1 MGKVEKWVVL
11 GVLALIVGIL
21 VVSLTVDDP
30 LRREKVVMQGGAG
43 GPGMP
48 PASDSSKLAGSI
60 PAASVQAAPADPKP
74 TALMNSSV
82 SNTPEP
88 APVVPETIPP
98 GSILKTTE
106 GLEPSFMPD
115 TRFYTWKAGDTFPA
129 LAQRYYGDLARLATL
144 RRVNEGRTDV
154 QPGDRVMIPVFDPD
168 LPSTA
173 TPSSGTAAPAA
184 PAATPAATAKT
195 ATAAPKVQPAASE
208 VAGSKVHVVK
218 EGESLWIIS
227 KKELGAGSRWKEI
240 YDANRDQLSSPEAVH
255 TGLKLRIP

>member
-30 LRREKVVMQGGAG
+30 LRRENVVMAGGAS
-43 GPGMP
+43 GPGTPPSADSNRIPASIP
-48 PASDSSKLAGSI
+48 PAQSE
-60 PAASVQAAPADPKP
+60 PAPAETK
-74 TALMNSSV
+74 TTVLMNSGV
-82 SNTPEP
+82 SSAPAAPE
-88 APVVPETIPP
+88 AIPS
-98 GSILKTTE
+98 GSILKTME

-115 TRFYTWKAGDTFPA
+115 TRFYTWKAGDTFPG

-168 LPSTA
+168 LPAGASPSAGAAALVSAEGTPAPAPKA
-173 TPSSGTAAPAA
+173 TGTAAKA
-184 PAATPAATAKT
+184 PT
-195 ATAAPKVQPAASE
+195 VASE
-208 VAGSKVHVVK
+208 TAGSRVHLVK
-218 EGESLWIIS
+218 EGESLWMIS

-240 YDANRDQLSSPEAVH
+240 YDANRDQLSSPEALH